1 VTLRL
6 PKGSV
11 REENCVEEVYGKKEN
26 EDVEEDFSY
35 LHTQLLSEG
44 KV

>member
-1 VTLRL
+1 M
-6 PKGSV
+6 
-11 REENCVEEVYGKKEN
+11 EEVYRKKEN
-26 EDVEEDFSY
+26 EDVEEDLSR